1 MISRIF
7 SNTKKQIS
15 RSGWVAWSSVA
26 IMALAFFV
34 ATIFGG
40 LAYLSNLFIQF
51 VETKD
56 NVLVFFEVGTEESIV
71 GELRTKWEAMP
82 EIKKI
87 DFTSEEQAYSL
98 YLAETE
104 YTMPV
109 EHQLLQEFED
119 EQKLLP
125 SSLDIQLYNLQDL
138 SKVKDTLLS
147 DIEKQLE
154 TMEYDPNSVPIDLR
168 IDDETLQELRVVFS
182 FLRIGGAVVLSL
194 LFVIIFF
201 FTLMTV
207 EFRTFNRMEE
217 IGVMQLVGGSLWY
230 IRAPYILEGGFYG
243 LAGALISSILIGGVG
258 IAVFLVDPSSVLS
271 VFLRERLQVLPLPY
285 ITAFGW
291 LAIIGILSFMGFA
304 VGSISSYLA
313 IRKYIK

>member
-56 NVLVFFEVGTEESIV
+56 NVLVFFEVGTSVDVVEE
-71 GELRTKWEAMP
+71 LKAKWEAMP

-87 DFTSEEQAYSL
+87 DFTSEEQAYSM

-119 EQKLLP
+119 EQKKLP

-138 SKVKDTLLS
+138 PKVKDTLLS
-147 DIEKQLE
+147 DIESQLE
-154 TMEYDPNSVPIDLR
+154 NMEYDPNSVPIDLR

-182 FLRIGGAVVLSL
+182 FLRVGGAVVLSL

-243 LAGALISSILIGGVG
+243 LAGAFISSLLIGVVG
-258 IAVFLVDPSSVLS
+258 IAVFVVDPSSVLS

-285 ITAFGW
+285 VTVFGW
-291 LAIIGILSFMGFA
+291 LGIISVLSFIGFV

-313 IRKYIK
+313 IRRYIK